1 MSVWEILLLGI
12 ALSMDAVAAGMT
24 DGMTEPRMLPV
35 KAAGIAFAFGLFQ
48 FLMPLAGYYCG
59 YAFAELVGK
68 IAPWLSF
75 CLLGYLGGKMIYD
88 SQKSAAEH
96 LLVGGRRTTGV
107 GKILVQAI
115 ATSID
120 ALAVGVT
127 LLAAETATGLPDH
140 VALCAL
146 LIGET
151 TTALSLIA
159 VAVGK
164 RAGDRLADR
173 AEFLG
178 GAILLLIGIKIL
190 LQAFIS

>member
-12 ALSMDAVAAGMT
+12 ALSMDAVAASMT
-24 DGMTEPRMLPV
+24 DGMTEPRMLPI
-35 KAAGIAFAFGLFQ
+35 KAAAIAFSFGLFQ
-48 FLMPLAGYYCG
+48 FFMPLVGYYCG
-59 YAFAELVGK
+59 YAFAELVEK

-75 CLLGYLGGKMIYD
+75 ALLGFLGGKMIFD
-88 SQKSAAEH
+88 SMKTEGKV
-96 LLVGGRRTTGV
+96 LLVGGVKQNGA

-127 LLAAETATGLPDH
+127 LLAAETASGLPDP
-140 VALCAL
+140 VFLCAM

-151 TTALSLIA
+151 TTALSLAA
-159 VAVGK
+159 VAIGK
-164 RAGDRLADR
+164 RAGDKLSDR

-190 LQAFIS
+190 LQAFL

>member
-24 DGMTEPRMLPV
+24 DGMTEPRMLPL
-35 KAAGIAFAFGLFQ
+35 KAVCIAFSFGLFQ

-88 SQKSAAEH
+88 SLKE
-96 LLVGGRRTTGV
+96 GGADKFLRDGKRTTGA

-127 LLAAETATGLPDH
+127 LLATETTTGLPGH
-140 VALCAL
+140 VALCSL

-151 TTALSLIA
+151 TTVLSLLA
-159 VAVGK
+159 VGIGK

-190 LQAFIS
+190 VQSFL